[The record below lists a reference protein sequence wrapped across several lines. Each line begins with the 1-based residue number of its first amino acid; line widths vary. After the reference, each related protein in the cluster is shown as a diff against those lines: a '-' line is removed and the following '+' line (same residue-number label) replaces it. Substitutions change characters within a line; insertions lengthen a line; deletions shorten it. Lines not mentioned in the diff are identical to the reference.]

1 MTNLI
6 IVLLIV
12 FAAGAGIVSALRH
25 FQGKGSCC
33 GGGDYKPKQ
42 KKLSHVVA
50 QKTFQVDGMHCKNCK
65 IRVEEIVNDIKGVS
79 GAVDL
84 KNGILTVSYAEE
96 VPDDLIQSRIERAGY
111 IVTATHN

>member
-1 MTNLI
+1 MSNLI
-6 IVLLIV
+6 IVFLIV
-12 FAAGAGIVSALRH
+12 LAASIGIVSSVRH

-33 GGGDYKPKQ
+33 GGGGYKPKQ
-42 KKLSHVVA
+42 KKLSHVIA

-84 KNGILTVSYAEE
+84 KKGLLTVSYAEE

-111 IVTATHN
+111 IVTAIHN